1 MKDTFELL
9 QDLYDSIE
17 DVISSN
23 KDMEL
28 NIQSINKLE
37 TIYNKLKEYDENE

>member
-37 TIYNKLKEYDENE
+37 TIYNKIKEYDETE

>member
-9 QDLYDSIE
+9 QDLYDKVE
-17 DVISSN
+17 DVISVN

-28 NIQSINKLE
+28 NIQAINELE
-37 TIYNKLKEYDENE
+37 TIYNKIKEYDEAE